1 MSSLLSR
8 TARRLAGDWFLLGM
22 LLSVVS
28 ASLLPDAGRSGGWL
42 HMEKAVD
49 FGVAI
54 VFFLHGLGISF
65 TSFKAGLMRWPIHVV
80 VQVLTFALF
89 PLLFFPFHALFSG
102 VIPPALMLG
111 FLYLCVLPST
121 ITSSVAM
128 TAMAKGNVP
137 AAIFNA
143 TLSSIRES

>member
-54 VFFLHGLGISF
+54 VFFLLGI
-65 TSFKAGLMRWPIHVV
+65 
-80 VQVLTFALF
+80 ALF
-89 PLLFFPFHALFSG
+89 G
-102 VIPPALMLG
+102 IGMLG
-111 FLYLCVLPST
+111 EYIGRIYEEVKRRPTYLIAHDEDRSPLRDKP
-121 ITSSVAM
+121 
-128 TAMAKGNVP
+128 
-137 AAIFNA
+137 
-143 TLSSIRES
+143 